1 MEKFSVIGIGG
12 NGYNDMGSILLDYL
26 KELCMAGHI
35 STLDFHFARFIG
47 ELDGHVRDVLP
58 AVVMASLNTRQGHIC
73 LDLNTLAGKA
83 LLGNDNNCPYKCP
96 ALKDWVGSLR
106 KSRVVGFPH
115 EFKPLVLD
123 NKNRLYLYRYWEYEN
138 ELIRWL
144 RLRGEGFGEI
154 PDQSL
159 LKEGLDRF
167 FSREGETEMDRRKMA
182 AFVAM
187 TKKISVISGG
197 PGSGKTA
204 LVSRV
209 LALIIEQ
216 SKHATP
222 RIRLTAPT
230 GKAAARLRES
240 IDRAANAMPSS
251 PLFLPCDEKI
261 RERLPDTATTIH
273 RLLGGVPDSPYFRHN
288 AQNPIAADVV
298 VVDEASMIDLPLMS
312 KLVQA
317 LEPKCRLILLGDK
330 DQLASVEAGAV
341 LGDLCHEKFMDRFSR
356 EFADRYTE
364 ITGESIP
371 EKYRDNVGTGFRDCI
386 VELEKSFRFHEK
398 SGIGIVSSAV
408 KSSDSTALTEQ
419 FTSENPFLDIE
430 WKPLPPPEHLY
441 RELYKTILDGYGDF
455 FRARETKEIFDGF
468 SRFRILCAL
477 RKGPYG
483 VEALNRLVEQVLA
496 KENKIFPTD
505 SWYVKR
511 PVMIT
516 ENDYNLGL
524 YNGDIGIALAEEKG
538 DETLRVFFEGG
549 EKIRKIHPFRLKS
562 YETVFS
568 MTVHKSQGSEFDKVV
583 LILPDKDVPVLTRE
597 LVYTGI
603 TRGIRRVEIWADK
616 TVFKHAVE
624 KRIERVSGLK
634 DAIWDETHG

>member
-1 MEKFSVIGIGG
+1 MEKFSVDGIGG
-12 NGYNDMGSILLDYL
+12 NGYDNMESILLDYL

-35 STLDFHFARFIG
+35 STLDFHFARFMG
-47 ELDGHVRDVLP
+47 ELDGDGRDVLP
-58 AVVMASLNTRQGHIC
+58 AAVMASLNTRQGHIC
-73 LDLNTLAGKA
+73 LDLNTVAGKP

-96 ALKDWVGSLR
+96 GLKDWVRSLR
-106 KSRVVGFPH
+106 KSRVAGFPH

-123 NKNRLYLYRYWEYEN
+123 SKNRLYLYRYWEYEN

-144 RLRGEGFGEI
+144 RLCGEGFAEVL
-154 PDQSL
+154 DQSH
-159 LKEGLDRF
+159 LKEGFNRF
-167 FSREGETEMDRRKMA
+167 FPREGETEMDRRKMA

-187 TKKISVISGG
+187 TKRISVISGG
-197 PGSGKTA
+197 PGSGKTS
-204 LVSRV
+204 LVSRI

-216 SKHATP
+216 SKHAAP

-230 GKAAARLRES
+230 GKAATRLRES
-240 IDRAANAMPSS
+240 IGRAKNAMPSS

-261 RERLPDTATTIH
+261 RERLPETAATIH

-288 AQNPIAADVV
+288 EQNPVAADVV

-356 EFADRYTE
+356 EFGDRYTD
-364 ITGESIP
+364 ITGDRIP
-371 EKYRDNVGTGFRDCI
+371 EKCLDNGSTGFRDCI

-398 SGIGIVSSAV
+398 SGIGVVSRAV
-408 KSSDSTALTEQ
+408 KSSDSTTLMEQ
-419 FTSENPFLDIE
+419 FANENPFLDIE
-430 WKPLPPPEHLY
+430 WKPLPSPERLY
-441 RELYKTILDGYGDF
+441 RELHKTILDGYADF
-455 FRARETKEIFDGF
+455 IRARETNEIFEGF

-483 VEALNRLVEQVLA
+483 VEALNRLAEKVLA
-496 KENKIFPTD
+496 KEKKISPND
-505 SWYVKR
+505 GWYVKR

-524 YNGDIGIALAEEKG
+524 YNGDIGIALAVEEG
-538 DETLRVFFEGG
+538 DESVRVFFEGG
-549 EKIRKIHPFRLKS
+549 ERIRKIHPFRLKS
-562 YETVFS
+562 HETVFS

-603 TRGIRRVEIWADK
+603 TRGIRRVEIRADK
-616 TVFKHAVE
+616 TVLKQAVE
-624 KRIERVSGLK
+624 KRIERASGLK